1 MSKETF
7 TGQKCHRESCAST
20 PCWQGIPLSC
30 WSKIIGLIS
39 LKAKWQ
45 WSSPQFA
52 DIYAI
57 TRPLSIP
64 LTTTETCMATMKIQ
78 QDHDSQ
84 HTTCSELLRKPVWK
98 LQACCSIPRFMG
110 LRFSLDL
117 FFKWM
122 SKILRVKLELFGKYG
137 DYKGF
142 STMLLL
148 GHTNSKHLASFT
160 VI

>member
-1 MSKETF
+1 MKSLWHHQYIYVPAKREETWEQM
-7 TGQKCHRESCAST
+7 GGEGGCVESWQVRIRQWRSNEQGDFHWSEVPRRKLCFI
-20 PCWQGIPLSC
+20 PRWQGIPLSC

-98 LQACCSIPRFMG
+98 LQACCSIPRFMALG
-110 LRFSLDL
+110 FSLDL
-117 FFKWM
+117 CF
-122 SKILRVKLELFGKYG
+122 
-137 DYKGF
+137 
-142 STMLLL
+142 
-148 GHTNSKHLASFT
+148 
-160 VI
+160 

>member
-98 LQACCSIPRFMG
+98 LQACCSIPRFMA

-117 FFKWM
+117 FFNEWAKSSEWNWNY
-122 SKILRVKLELFGKYG
+122 LENMEIIKDFPPCCFL
-137 DYKGF
+137 D
-142 STMLLL
+142 TQTL
-148 GHTNSKHLASFT
+148 N
-160 VI
+160 I

>member
-117 FFKWM
+117 FFLMNEQNPQSETGIIW
-122 SKILRVKLELFGKYG
+122 KIWRL
-137 DYKGF
+137 
-142 STMLLL
+142 
-148 GHTNSKHLASFT
+148 
-160 VI
+160 